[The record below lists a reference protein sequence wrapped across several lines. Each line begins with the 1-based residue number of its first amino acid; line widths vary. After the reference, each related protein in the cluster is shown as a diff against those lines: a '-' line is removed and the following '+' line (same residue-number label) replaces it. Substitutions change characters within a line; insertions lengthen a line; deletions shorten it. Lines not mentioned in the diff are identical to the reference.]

1 MTQATKNGNIVF
13 FENDSPQA
21 VESLK
26 NALARTGDVPLLGL
40 VLKVEVD
47 SKGEDRVVNWMFA
60 ETGFIKALALIL
72 PGKKKKSEKC
82 SGQ

>member
-1 MTQATKNGNIVF
+1 MTQAAKNGNIVF

-26 NALARTGDVPLLGL
+26 NALANTGDVPLLGL

-47 SKGEDRVVNWMFA
+47 PEGGDRVVNWMFA
-60 ETGFIKALALIL
+60 ETSFIKSLALIL
-72 PGKKKKSEKC
+72 PGKKNKKE
-82 SGQ
+82 

>member
-1 MTQATKNGNIVF
+1 MTQAAKNSNVVF

-26 NALARTGDVPLLGL
+26 NALANAGDAPLLGL

-47 SKGEDRVVNWMFA
+47 PKGEDQVVNWMFA
-60 ETGFIKALALIL
+60 DTSFIKSLVLIL
-72 PGKKKKSEKC
+72 PGKKSKK
-82 SGQ
+82 